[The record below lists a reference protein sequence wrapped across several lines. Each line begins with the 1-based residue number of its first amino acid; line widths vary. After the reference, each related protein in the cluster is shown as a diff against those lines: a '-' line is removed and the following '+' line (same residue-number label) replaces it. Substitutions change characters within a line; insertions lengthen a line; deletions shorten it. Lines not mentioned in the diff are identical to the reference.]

1 VIVATVRLIFLVMRF
16 PGNTSS
22 SLILRGVLAD
32 QQTSTVWEAKD
43 PDTGTICVLKISK
56 PGFPQVSNELSILS
70 TLSHPAIVP
79 VSEVATPNGA
89 AFAMPFAFGGDLLSW
104 VRTNPIDEDTVK
116 GIVRRIL
123 SALAYLHDKHI
134 WHRDIKPDNLLVMDY
149 SLSPECVVLG
159 DFGFARRFPD
169 GICENNFPGSLHY
182 AAPELIEGRPYN
194 ESVDI
199 WALGITMFVC
209 LAGRWP
215 FDSGDPEMIR
225 DAIRKGLPELFD
237 GELLDV
243 SDECAD
249 LIDWMLE
256 VDPKRR
262 PSAKEAAQHKWLRGM
277 RNRAT
282 YDCRIEKEVRFPGLV
297 ECA

>member
-1 VIVATVRLIFLVMRF
+1 MRLPRNIRSGV
-16 PGNTSS
+16 
-22 SLILRGVLAD
+22 ILRGVLAD
-32 QQTSTVWEAKD
+32 QQTATVWEAKD
-43 PDTGTICVLKISK
+43 PDTGMICVLKISK
-56 PGFPQVSNELSILS
+56 PGFPHVFNEFSILC

-79 VSEVATPNGA
+79 VSEVATAHGTA
-89 AFAMPFAFGGDLLSW
+89 LAMPFAFGGDLLSW
-104 VRTNPIDEDTVK
+104 VRTNALDEDTVK

-123 SALAYLHDKHI
+123 SALAYLHTQHI

-169 GICENNFPGSLHY
+169 GICENSFPGSLHY

-209 LAGRWP
+209 LTGTWP
-215 FDSGDPEMIR
+215 FGSTDPEGIR
-225 DAIRKGLPELFD
+225 DAIRMGLPDLFD
-237 GELLDV
+237 GELMDV
-243 SDECAD
+243 SDECAE

-256 VDPKRR
+256 VDPKGR
-262 PSAKEAAQHKWLRGM
+262 PSAKEGAQHKWFRGM
-277 RNRAT
+277 RNRTA
-282 YDCRIEKEVRFPGLV
+282 YDCRIEKEVRIPGFV
-297 ECA
+297 ECG